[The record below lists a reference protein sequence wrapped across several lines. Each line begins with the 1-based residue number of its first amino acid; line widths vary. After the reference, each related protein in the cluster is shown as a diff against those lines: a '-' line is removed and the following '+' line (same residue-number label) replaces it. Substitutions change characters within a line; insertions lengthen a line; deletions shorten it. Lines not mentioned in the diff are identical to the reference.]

1 MKAIT
6 RCLTLL
12 VVLSG
17 HTTFAQ
23 LTISGQLRTRT
34 ELRDGQGI
42 PSARDTAAAFFTSQR
57 TRLMVNYKAYRM
69 KFHTALQDVRVWG
82 QDAST
87 LNRITT
93 DTYDGMML
101 HEAWGEINLAD
112 TGRVLHDLTL
122 KIGRQELVYDD
133 VRLLGNLDWLQQGR
147 RHDAALLK
155 FANKNWTFHV
165 GAGFNQNA
173 ERRSNT
179 IFNGLPAGYSAGTN
193 GISTLY
199 KSMQFFYA
207 AKKMKWGTGSFLF
220 FKDDFSKFHYS
231 RSDSLKSN
239 PIYDRSTWKRFTTGL
254 YLNGVVL
261 TKLNF
266 TLSAYYQGGHY
277 REGTSLN
284 EYLLSFSTLYAAGKK
299 FSLGPGVDVT
309 SGNDG
314 SQASSKFKR
323 FDPLYGTP
331 HKFWGYMD
339 YFYVA
344 DGFGSNGLVDA
355 YLRLRYK
362 AVETLMLSLDT
373 HHFSVPNKITDEGNA
388 ELSRRLGTELDFT
401 FIWTTTKSIA
411 IEGGMSSMF
420 GTSTLVSKKVKNV
433 SNPDRVSSWAYLMV
447 TLKPEWTAK

>member
-1 MKAIT
+1 MKAISRT
-6 RCLTLL
+6 LTFLAVLL
-12 VVLSG
+12 CQG
-17 HTTFAQ
+17 AFAQ

-34 ELRDGQGI
+34 ELRDGQGT
-42 PSARDTAAAFFTSQR
+42 PSVRDTAAAFFTSQR
-57 TRLMVNYKAYRM
+57 TRLTVDYQAYRM
-69 KFHTALQDVRVWG
+69 KFHMTLQDVRVWG

-87 LNRITT
+87 LNRTTT
-93 DTYDGMML
+93 DAYDGLMM

-112 TGRVLHDLTL
+112 TGRVMHDLTL

-155 FANKNWTFHV
+155 FANKDWTFHV

-179 IFNGLPAGYSAGTN
+179 IFNGAS
-193 GISTLY
+193 Y

-207 AKKMKWGTGSFLF
+207 ARKTKWGTGSFLF

-231 RSDSLKSN
+231 PSDSLGSN
-239 PIYDRSTWKRFTTGL
+239 PIYDRSTWKRFTTGVYVSGAAL
-254 YLNGVVL
+254 S
-261 TKLNF
+261 KLNF
-266 TLSAYYQGGHY
+266 TISAYYQGGHY
-277 REGTSLN
+277 REGTALN

-299 FSLGPGVDVT
+299 FSLGPGIDLT

-344 DGFGSNGLVDA
+344 DGFGSNGLIDT

-362 AVETLMLSLDT
+362 VAQNLVLSLDT
-373 HHFSVPNKITDEGNA
+373 HHFSLPNRITGEGNA

-401 FIWTTTKSIA
+401 FLWTTTKSIG

-420 GTSTLVSKKVKNV
+420 GTPTLTSKKVKNV
-433 SNPDRVSSWAYLMV
+433 PNADRVSSWAYLMV
-447 TLKPEWTAK
+447 TLKPEWIAK